1 MLNKERREGC
11 GRGQPSTKIV
21 HNVWLPLGALE
32 PRRVGA
38 MSRVVINAGR
48 MREAQFVE
56 ASEQTTL
63 RDARTSWS
71 ACQYHLTGYHKV
83 LHKEVLPH
91 EWSYLNASLPKKK
104 SNSEKHFCMETYEWA
119 KSIYDPVSNP
129 LHALAMVI
137 SLIFVGMLPR
147 VFPPTNLPQDT
158 DMRSLA
164 TKLANMSWEERTKK
178 GVSHAGPF
186 MTMVSTFVIAMMDNS
201 SPLMQCLLGDNA
213 GSRIDEVRD
222 FFSKHSE
229 PRSASHDHLHLTD
242 RSPPQQLRR
251 AYPYPTFSSG
261 SVSPSPSPP
270 KWENPPNGFTMRG
283 PSIRMMY
290 ARCGHRCAS
299 ASFRTRNTD
308 RTMWPS
314 SWQASTPPNTYSH
327 REQ

>member
-137 SLIFVGMLPR
+137 SLIFVGMLP
-147 VFPPTNLPQDT
+147 
-158 DMRSLA
+158 
-164 TKLANMSWEERTKK
+164 
-178 GVSHAGPF
+178 
-186 MTMVSTFVIAMMDNS
+186 
-201 SPLMQCLLGDNA
+201 
-213 GSRIDEVRD
+213 
-222 FFSKHSE
+222 
-229 PRSASHDHLHLTD
+229 
-242 RSPPQQLRR
+242 
-251 AYPYPTFSSG
+251 
-261 SVSPSPSPP
+261 
-270 KWENPPNGFTMRG
+270 
-283 PSIRMMY
+283 
-290 ARCGHRCAS
+290 
-299 ASFRTRNTD
+299 
-308 RTMWPS
+308 
-314 SWQASTPPNTYSH
+314 
-327 REQ
+327 